1 MKCFRLIVSGR
12 VQGVNFRNG
21 VRKFCLMK
29 GIKGTVQ
36 NLSDGNVEIFAQ
48 CDKNIYEDLIK
59 WLKSNPGFAKVEN
72 VGTKEISCEENFG
85 DFEIVREGRFFD
97 DQKGSIKNLTRRILK
112 I

>member
-1 MKCFRLIVSGR
+1 
-12 VQGVNFRNG
+12 
-21 VRKFCLMK
+21 MK

-48 CDKNIYEDLIK
+48 CDKNIYEDLIR
-59 WLKSNPGFAKVEN
+59 WLKSNPGFSKVEN
-72 VGTKEISCEENFG
+72 VETEKIRCEGNFRN
-85 DFEIVREGRFFD
+85 FEIVREGRFFD